1 MCKKR
6 IKNAAAA
13 HARFR
18 FGERTGTAKRKEKE
32 KNKMKQGKK
41 LLSIMLAMLIA
52 ALACGLTGC
61 IKAPGEVASAE
72 ATQTPDTAL
81 SPEPTLDTTPQTTPG
96 DTPDITPGPTPAQ
109 SETVQP
115 QDTGAPAPAPGDTG
129 TPTPAP
135 GDTGTPAPRKYAR
148 AHAAKGIKSGSSCGT
163 LPSSNE
169 MPRYSIVPPVLRA
182 ARGH

>member
-6 IKNAAAA
+6 IKNAVAA

-61 IKAPGEVASAE
+61 IKAPGESAGAE

-81 SPEPTLDTTPQTTPG
+81 SQEPTP
-96 DTPDITPGPTPAQ
+96 
-109 SETVQP
+109 
-115 QDTGAPAPAPGDTG
+115 
-129 TPTPAP
+129 
-135 GDTGTPAPRKYAR
+135 
-148 AHAAKGIKSGSSCGT
+148 
-163 LPSSNE
+163 
-169 MPRYSIVPPVLRA
+169 
-182 ARGH
+182 